1 MLLLLIFVSVVL
13 FASRIKLA
21 LLSLLVCYNP
31 LRILHVVLIT
41 FPWISLCSYLLAIQV
56 MMRFLQ
62 LWIVS
67 LG

>member
-21 LLSLLVCYNP
+21 LLSLLVCYNL